1 MTEQKTHRT
10 VSPEIVAHDFATSMH
25 GAMDQRKIDATV
37 EALLSSQTGYPATL
51 TTWGAPLPWTKFEVA
66 ITGGKTFRGGIWRGN
81 GNRIARPGDDTESA
95 PGMVYTD
102 DIDALYNNTVSCQY
116 NATVAYVNINWF
128 DGDSNL
134 LGNFQAATPSTLVG
148 VGGGSGSWS

>member
-25 GAMDQRKIDATV
+25 GAMDQRKIDAV
-37 EALLSSQTGYPATL
+37 VKALQTPSTAYPAQ
-51 TTWGAPLPWTKFEVA
+51 GEVA
-66 ITGGKTFRGGIWRGN
+66 SLIFYTRWGITVTNGESFTGNAGGIGSAGGGGLW
-81 GNRIARPGDDTESA
+81 GDI
-95 PGMVYTD
+95 YTD
-102 DIDALYNNTVSCQY
+102 DIDALYNNTVSFQY
-116 NATVAYVNINWF
+116 NATAVYVNVNFF

-134 LGNFQAATPSTLVG
+134 LGNFQAGALSTLLG